1 MRFLQLTWNKWQ
13 YLQAWCNQKDQNQQR
28 KLKQKHKISMQKLIW
43 EVVRCRSCQKRKKPS
58 WLQRVVS
65 RSFRNIITK
74 RTKKSQQSQKQK
86 ISMQKLIWEVV
97 SCRSC
102 QKRKKPSWLQRVVS
116 RSFRNIITKRTKKS
130 QQSQNQMKRRKRQKS
145 NQSQLSQ
152 NN

>member
-28 KLKQKHKISMQKLIW
+28 KLK
-43 EVVRCRSCQKRKKPS
+43 
-58 WLQRVVS
+58 
-65 RSFRNIITK
+65 
-74 RTKKSQQSQKQK
+74 QKQK

-152 NN
+152 NNQRKKKRKSINILKKLRSQLPKWRLRASLSPKFMSLKEKSRMRRRK